1 MLRNI
6 TEFCTNYICM
16 LPKLIAPIFNAEFNQ
31 FQKIN
36 PTEAWSL
43 FFSASN
49 KNQLLGSDAKTGNYF
64 TFGLLGAVI
73 ASAFELVITHSI

>member
-1 MLRNI
+1 MLRI
-6 TEFCTNYICM
+6 IAKSHTRHTYM
-16 LPKLIAPIFNAEFNQ
+16 LSQTIAPIFNAEFNH

-49 KNQLLGSDAKTGNYF
+49 KNRLLGADAKTGNYF
-64 TFGLLGAVI
+64 TFGLLGAVTAAAIEI
-73 ASAFELVITHSI
+73 AISHPI